1 MTQQNQRYA
10 VIKILN
16 AEWEVAACWE
26 STRGSC
32 QHPGL
37 FRNPGVGIGCQCGLP
52 LMPCAVSFLINTA
65 LGGKR
70 PQLPDPPRGRPREA
84 GGGGGALGPGGGRD
98 PEWSWMRAAPSSPA
112 PSGPAAPPALTAFRP
127 ERSRQAFWPLWQQ
140 LYPYFSLGNR
150 SPGLEPLIPC
160 PPPP

>member
-1 MTQQNQRYA
+1 MTQQNKRYA
-10 VIKILN
+10 ALKTLN
-16 AEWEVAACWE
+16 AEWEVPACWE

-32 QHPGL
+32 QRPGL

-52 LMPCAVSFLINTA
+52 LMLCEVSFLINTA

-70 PQLPDPPRGRPREA
+70 PQLPDPPRGGPREA
-84 GGGGGALGPGGGRD
+84 GGWGGALGPGGGRD

-112 PSGPAAPPALTAFRP
+112 PMGPAAPPCAHCLSSRALQTGFLAFV
-127 ERSRQAFWPLWQQ
+127 AAAVPL
-140 LYPYFSLGNR
+140 LL
-150 SPGLEPLIPC
+150 PGESESWSGTPHPR